1 MINHRLLLVA
11 ACVFAAATLP
21 AQNATGTAATPS
33 AATPSA
39 ATRAPNQNGR
49 VPILEYHLI
58 GDKDGTY
65 SREVNHFRR
74 DIQLLYDR
82 GYRPITVAQLMD
94 KKFDIPAGTSPV
106 VFTFDDASPGQFRYI
121 EKNGQLE
128 IDPNSAV
135 GIWLDFNKKHPDW
148 KNRATFCL
156 LPAAK
161 AGHAFFGEKGIEGQ
175 KSEWRFKKVKFLADQ
190 GFELCNH
197 TLWHAQLNKYP
208 DAFVL
213 EQIAR
218 GVMAIDSAVPGYKV
232 RTMAL
237 PQGLWP
243 KNRPLAW
250 QGSWTDKKSGRTIR
264 YAHDG
269 VLKVAGSAAPSPFT
283 AAFDTHSMP
292 RVQVI
297 GNAIEKT
304 LDRLEATHERFVVGS
319 AKP

>member
-1 MINHRLLLVA
+1 M
-11 ACVFAAATLP
+11 
-21 AQNATGTAATPS
+21 
-33 AATPSA
+33 
-39 ATRAPNQNGR
+39 
-49 VPILEYHLI
+49 
-58 GDKDGTY
+58 
-65 SREVNHFRR
+65 
-74 DIQLLYDR
+74 
-82 GYRPITVAQLMD
+82 
-94 KKFDIPAGTSPV
+94 
-106 VFTFDDASPGQFRYI
+106 
-121 EKNGQLE
+121 
-128 IDPNSAV
+128 
-135 GIWLDFNKKHPDW
+135 
-148 KNRATFCL
+148 
-156 LPAAK
+156 
-161 AGHAFFGEKGIEGQ
+161 
-175 KSEWRFKKVKFLADQ
+175 KFLADQ

-208 DAFVL
+208 DGFVQ

-250 QGSWTDKKSGRTIR
+250 QGSWTDKKSGRTIH
-264 YAHDG
+264 YAHDA
-269 VLKVAGSAAPSPFT
+269 VLEVAGPAAPSPFT
-283 AAFDTHSMP
+283 GAFNTHSLP